1 MEHSELS
8 IEEANALV
16 PKLAELVGRQ
26 LARRSDIE
34 TRLRVLA
41 SVTGEV
47 PSEITTFPN
56 DAPDLRKTKVELIQR
71 ITDYQDGWKEVESLG
86 CVVKDPRIGLVDFY
100 GRIEG
105 KLVYLC
111 WKHGETEIHP
121 PTRSTRD
128 TRRANRFVT
137 RCERCRSTDE
147 IEKSREGRAGH

>member
-111 WKHGETEIHP
+111 WKHGETEIAHYHALDEGY
-121 PTRSTRD
+121 TARKSIRD
-128 TRRANRFVT
+128 TVRKMSIN
-137 RCERCRSTDE
+137 
-147 IEKSREGRAGH
+147 